1 MYANYLYRHAMFKF
15 LPTSEFKWIVPKG
28 FGLNEYNENSSKVC
42 FVKVDFEYPKELR
55 ELHNYYFLAPD
66 KREIKKQILSKY

>member
-1 MYANYLYRHAMFKF
+1 MFKF

-42 FVKVDFEYPKELR
+42 FVKVDLR
-55 ELHNYYFLAPD
+55 
-66 KREIKKQILSKY
+66 RIT